1 MAKTKITTPVPGFT
15 GDGPGGLKFDNGV
28 AETDDEAIIAYC
40 AAAGYGIGDKKPT
53 AGVDTNAEPEIDSR
67 DASTE
72 QQVGT
77 ELRDAAVDPKPSDF
91 LAPVNAGKAD
101 PHGPSVVAPHV
112 HAVQPAPIV
121 PGPVTS
127 DPDAQEQ
134 REKTAAEGA
143 LIEQRSPREV
153 ALELAGVNPEKVD
166 DASRG
171 PLALSDPAS
180 ADIGEA
186 VAKTVPD
193 DATATADAAAPPK
206 PKPGDSAAKWKAY
219 AAGIA
224 PDKADEIDGMTKA
237 QIIKT
242 YGA

>member
-15 GDGPGGLKFDNGV
+15 GAGPGGLKFDNG
-28 AETDDEAIIAYC
+28 
-40 AAAGYGIGDKKPT
+40 AA
-53 AGVDTNAEPEIDSR
+53 
-67 DASTE
+67 
-72 QQVGT
+72 
-77 ELRDAAVDPKPSDF
+77 
-91 LAPVNAGKAD
+91 
-101 PHGPSVVAPHV
+101 
-112 HAVQPAPIV
+112 
-121 PGPVTS
+121 
-127 DPDAQEQ
+127 
-134 REKTAAEGA
+134 
-143 LIEQRSPREV
+143 
-153 ALELAGVNPEKVD
+153 EKVD